1 MDRGKEFVNRQ
12 LVQSALRE
20 LQAFLRSPRFWSL
33 FAAVVILFWITGPF
47 GTGATLPA
55 APRLGFWLVIHAATW
70 ACALTFVVFADI
82 LLERYIDNPFA
93 RMMTGA
99 VLAAPVIGLVTE
111 AVRSGTFG
119 GAVTP
124 ASYAAALGTGLV
136 LSVLFCVMTWLSMH
150 PVPKDHEPPST
161 PAPPPLLRR
170 VSPENRGALLHLAMQ
185 DHYVEIATARG
196 RELVLMRF
204 ADALA
209 ELGDTPGL
217 RVHRSHWVADAAV
230 DALARDGNRPTV
242 VLKSGARVP
251 VSRPYLAAA
260 RQRWG

>member
-1 MDRGKEFVNRQ
+1 
-12 LVQSALRE
+12 
-20 LQAFLRSPRFWSL
+20 
-33 FAAVVILFWITGPF
+33 
-47 GTGATLPA
+47 
-55 APRLGFWLVIHAATW
+55 
-70 ACALTFVVFADI
+70 
-82 LLERYIDNPFA
+82 
-93 RMMTGA
+93 
-99 VLAAPVIGLVTE
+99 
-111 AVRSGTFG
+111 
-119 GAVTP
+119 
-124 ASYAAALGTGLV
+124 
-136 LSVLFCVMTWLSMH
+136 MTWLSMH
-150 PVPKDHEPPST
+150 PAQQSHAPPQAAT
-161 PAPPPLLRR
+161 PAAPAPPPLLRR

-230 DALARDGNRPTV
+230 EALARDGNRPTV